1 MGIRSHFM
9 ETSARHEGL
18 KKQKKTR
25 WGVKK
30 QGGRSKK
37 QAGGSK
43 KQGGGSKRQGAR
55 K

>member
-1 MGIRSHFM
+1 M

-30 QGGRSKK
+30 QGGRSKNRR
-37 QAGGSK
+37 GGQK
-43 KQGGGSKRQGAR
+43 NRVGGQKDRVPANR
-55 K
+55 